1 MLYKTTPA
9 CPPEVEAIVTRTI
22 GCALRV
28 HQALG
33 PGYAENIYH
42 DAMGIDLMLEGLRY
56 EREVT
61 IQLTYR
67 GQPLC
72 PHRLDLVVEGVLV
85 VELKSVER
93 LAKVH
98 ESQILSYLRAGH
110 YKVGLL
116 MNFNS
121 EWLKG
126 SLRRFVL

>member
-9 CPPEVEAIVTRTI
+9 CSPEVEAIVTKTI

-33 PGYAENIYH
+33 PGYNEGIYH
-42 DAMGIDLMLEGLRY
+42 DAMAIDLSREGLAYR
-56 EREVT
+56 REVG

-67 GQPLC
+67 GQPLR
-72 PHRLDLVVEGVLV
+72 PHRLDLVVESVLV
-85 VELKSVER
+85 VELKAVEK

-98 ESQILSYLRAGH
+98 ESQILSYMRAGH
-110 YKVGLL
+110 YQVGLL
-116 MNFNS
+116 VKFNS

-126 SLRRFVL
+126 SLKRFVL